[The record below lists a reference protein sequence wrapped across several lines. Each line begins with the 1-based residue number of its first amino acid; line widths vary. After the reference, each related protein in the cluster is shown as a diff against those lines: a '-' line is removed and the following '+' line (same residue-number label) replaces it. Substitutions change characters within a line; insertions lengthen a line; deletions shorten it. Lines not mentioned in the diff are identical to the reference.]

1 MLFSRLIIQLNFKQ
15 LNLSSWLEYSKNGDS
30 LVFDLGKATEDKVL
44 SKKHTTLVC
53 EVGRVKRLIQKMSSP
68 GTYCRL
74 NLKHNKIDNR
84 PFYRSALV
92 VLSPPTP

>member
-30 LVFDLGKATEDKVL
+30 LVFDLGKASEDKVL

-53 EVGRVKRLIQKMSSP
+53 EVYNYEKTHTENEQPR
-68 GTYCRL
+68 
-74 NLKHNKIDNR
+74 NL
-84 PFYRSALV
+84 L
-92 VLSPPTP
+92 

>member
-1 MLFSRLIIQLNFKQ
+1 MLFSRLIIQLNFKH

-30 LVFDLGKATEDKVL
+30 LVFDLGKATEDKVF

-68 GTYCRL
+68 GTY
-74 NLKHNKIDNR
+74 LKHSKIDNR